1 MPPFIKYPLIA
12 IGIMLCV
19 KVGFYYSGFDMQQ
32 GSNAQIF
39 IHMALIIF
47 SIFFSLLAMY
57 RTPGR
62 VDTFIDDA
70 KDGLKAGAVY
80 AVLAT
85 LLVVVY
91 YNVFDTD
98 FFSEMQ
104 QRIYDNSLI
113 SDPDVSEEDRWEKIK
128 NTFNL
133 SNWVLA
139 TLTGFMAMAIFYALL
154 VALFMM
160 LTKRF
165 LPR

>member
-19 KVGFYYSGFDMQQ
+19 KIGLFYSDYDMQES
-32 GSNAQIF
+32 SNAQIF
-39 IHMALIIF
+39 VHMALIIF

-62 VDTFIDDA
+62 IDSFIDDA

-113 SDPDVSEEDRWEKIK
+113 TDPDVPEEERWEKIK

-154 VALFMM
+154 VALFMK

-165 LPR
+165 MPR